1 MSENVLDLHELDEL
15 KAAYNQMDERLDGQ
29 EIVSDEN
36 LREAMY
42 NKFVNIRRD
51 VKESL
56 VWLNLILVPLFLLKD
71 WYDNSL
77 TLFGIIVM
85 AVYWVASL
93 LFRFFILRRTQKED
107 YGTYDLKTLTEKE
120 ARYQKNIK
128 WSTII
133 FLLFWVAYFVQWLWA
148 SGRNVFVFLVM
159 VLIILIPIT
168 VRYLIIKYKY
178 NGEAIDPATGK
189 PRVLGAKWF
198 KMLCF
203 GLAGIMICLALF
215 GFVYNLTV
223 GKSLHDVLGTMNLLP
238 LFITLAALFLA
249 VLHVKKKMTVSSKLM
264 YTLIAIA
271 FIMSVAIIAVA
282 YFMNFSDL
290 CNPGFLFTVALSS
303 YLAHTFYK
311 MRKYIK

>member
-1 MSENVLDLHELDEL
+1 MFYLSVDL
-15 KAAYNQMDERLDGQ
+15 
-29 EIVSDEN
+29 
-36 LREAMY
+36 
-42 NKFVNIRRD
+42 
-51 VKESL
+51 
-56 VWLNLILVPLFLLKD
+56 
-71 WYDNSL
+71 
-77 TLFGIIVM
+77 
-85 AVYWVASL
+85 
-93 LFRFFILRRTQKED
+93 
-107 YGTYDLKTLTEKE
+107 
-120 ARYQKNIK
+120 
-128 WSTII
+128 
-133 FLLFWVAYFVQWLWA
+133 
-148 SGRNVFVFLVM
+148 
-159 VLIILIPIT
+159 
-168 VRYLIIKYKY
+168 
-178 NGEAIDPATGK
+178 IDPATGK
-189 PRVLGAKWF
+189 PRVLVAKWF

-311 MRKYIK
+311 MRKYI

>member
-1 MSENVLDLHELDEL
+1 MNENNVLELHELDEL
-15 KAAYNQMDERLDGQ
+15 KAAYNLMDERLDGQ

-42 NKFVNIRRD
+42 NKFANIRRD
-51 VKESL
+51 VKDSL

-71 WYDNSL
+71 WYNSSL

-93 LFRFFILRRTQKED
+93 LFRFFILRKTRKED

-133 FLLFWVAYFVQWLWA
+133 FLLFWVTYFVQWVWID
-148 SGRNVFVFLVM
+148 GRNGFVFLVL
-159 VLIILIPIT
+159 VLTLLILITI
-168 VRYLIIKYKY
+168 RYLIIKYKY
-178 NGEAIDPATGK
+178 NGEAIDSATGK
-189 PRVLGAKWF
+189 PRALGGKWF
-198 KMLCF
+198 KIVLF
-203 GLAGIMICLALF
+203 AFAGILMCLVLF
-215 GFVYNLTV
+215 GFVYNLIV
-223 GKSLHDVLGTMNLLP
+223 INSLYDVLSVMNLMP
-238 LFITLAALFLA
+238 LFITSAALLLA
-249 VLHVKKKMTVSSKLM
+249 ILHMKKKMTVSSKLI

-271 FIMSVAIIAVA
+271 FVMSVAIIAVA

-290 CNPGFLFTVALSS
+290 CNPGFLFSVAISS
-303 YLAHTFYK
+303 FLAHNFYRT
-311 MRKYIK
+311 RK